1 MPTKQWKANVT
12 RGLAITAAALALCA
26 LAQGAPKY
34 AILHSFTGG
43 ADGDGSAGV
52 ILDPT
57 GNVYGASLGGG
68 SQNCG
73 SAGCGVIFELTP
85 GAGSGWAFTVLYDFT
100 GGSDAGS
107 PNSPL
112 FLDASGD
119 LYGTT
124 AGGGARGG
132 GTVFELAPG
141 AGGWTQTVLYSFC
154 NQQGCVGLPQA
165 GVVMGQ
171 SGNLYGTTPESP
183 NGGAVYRVAK
193 VSGRWKETPLHK
205 FCPKWPSCDH
215 GALPYAGLILD
226 GSGNLYGTTSYGGKS
241 CGDQGCGITYELS
254 PVPGGKWKETIL
266 HHFDDIGND
275 GFWPGSGQLYMDH
288 ASNLYGTTVGGGS
301 AGGWGT
307 VFKLMPSSGGRWKE
321 SVLYSFSNGASGGY
335 PSGGVVMDNGGN
347 LYGLTADGGI
357 GCGVL
362 YKLAPSAKGKWT
374 YSVLHAFGQG
384 ADGCIPV
391 GNLALDKKGNLYGGA
406 VLGGKYGYGVVFELT
421 P

>member
-1 MPTKQWKANVT
+1 MQTKQWKANVA

-26 LAQGAPKY
+26 LAQGAPRY
-34 AILHSFTGG
+34 AVLHSFTGG
-43 ADGDGSAGV
+43 TDGDGNAGV
-52 ILDPT
+52 TLDQR
-57 GNVYGASLGGG
+57 GNLYGSSLGGG
-68 SQNCG
+68 TGGCRG
-73 SAGCGVIFELTP
+73 GCGVVFELSP
-85 GAGSGWAFTVLYDFT
+85 HRHGSWKETVLYDFQ
-100 GGSDAGS
+100 GGDDGEGPNAG
-107 PNSPL
+107 L
-112 FLDASGD
+112 VFDGSGD

-124 AGGGARGG
+124 QYGGAYRY
-132 GTVFELAPG
+132 GTAFELAPG
-141 AGGWTQTVLYSFC
+141 AHGWDETVLHSFC
-154 NQQGCVGLPQA
+154 AQPGDGCDPTAGLVIDRA
-165 GVVMGQ
+165 
-171 SGNLYGTTPESP
+171 GNLYGTTPV
-183 NGGAVYRVAK
+183 GGSYMGHGTVFELTPG
-193 VSGRWKETPLHK
+193 SGGWREKLLHRFGLRK
-205 FCPKWPSCDH
+205 GD
-215 GALPYAGLILD
+215 GADPYAGLILD

-362 YKLAPSAKGKWT
+362 YKLAPSGKGKWT